1 MIIKP
6 YPALLTF
13 FFSTVLAQAQ
23 NVLIIN
29 NQTVVGG
36 DTAWVSIDM
45 SNADDIAGFQFDLDF
60 PEQITSIDSGISS
73 NRFVDHELV
82 VGTVDNYLRVL
93 AYSTNL
99 TPFSGDSGTVVT
111 LGFITEPIDGDF
123 TIEFVNPILGDPQYQ
138 NVLTGYQNGVITLDS
153 PVPFLSPFA
162 TMEFMEDDNYLI
174 YLDTLQ
180 AHVSDEDTPLSQI

>member
-6 YPALLTF
+6 YLALLTF
-13 FFSTVLAQAQ
+13 FFSTVLLQAQ

-82 VGTVDNYLRVL
+82 VETVDNYLRVL

-111 LGFITEPIDGDF
+111 LGFIT
-123 TIEFVNPILGDPQYQ
+123 
-138 NVLTGYQNGVITLDS
+138 
-153 PVPFLSPFA
+153 
-162 TMEFMEDDNYLI
+162 
-174 YLDTLQ
+174 
-180 AHVSDEDTPLSQI
+180 